1 MESDGAPVQ
10 QQTFDVIVKGI
21 TYDANE
27 DDIQEFFADFGEID
41 SVNLLKRYDGKSKGI
56 CFVRY
61 LTEEG
66 LEKAISNSETELMG
80 RRIFIEKARPRG
92 EGGDRRGRGGDRGD
106 RGDRYGGRDRGGR
119 NNTNTVYVGN
129 LNYNTEEGDLQQ
141 EFEQF
146 GSIAGIRMGRNPDG
160 MSKGFAF
167 IEFENEDSVRES
179 LSNDGKIIEGRPIRV
194 NHADSGRGGGRRG
207 GRGGGR
213 GRRY

>member
-1 MESDGAPVQ
+1 MDTEGGPVE

-21 TYDANE
+21 NYDADE
-27 DDIQEFFADFGEID
+27 DDIQDFFKDCGEID

-56 CFVRY
+56 CFVRF
-61 LTEEG
+61 LTEEA
-66 LEKAISNSETELMG
+66 LSKAVERSESELMG
-80 RRIFIEKARPRG
+80 RRVFIEKARPRG
-92 EGGDRRGRGGDRGD
+92 ERSDRRDRENRGDRGGD
-106 RGDRYGGRDRGGR
+106 RGDRYGGRNDRHGGGSR

-129 LNYNTEEGDLQQ
+129 LNYNMEEGDLQQ

-146 GSIAGIRMGRNPDG
+146 GTISGIKMGRNPDG

-167 IEFENEDSVRES
+167 IEFADEDSVRES
-179 LSNDGKIIEGRPIRV
+179 LSNDGKMIEGRPIRV
-194 NHADSGRGGGRRG
+194 NYADS